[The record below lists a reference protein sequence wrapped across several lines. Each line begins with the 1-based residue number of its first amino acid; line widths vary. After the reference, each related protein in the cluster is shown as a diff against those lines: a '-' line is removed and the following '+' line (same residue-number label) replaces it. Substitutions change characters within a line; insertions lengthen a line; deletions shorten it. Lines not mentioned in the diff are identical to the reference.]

1 MAGELTARVALEL
14 RRWDAHSATAGA
26 IATDGPVGISVI
38 DPGGDGTETE
48 TVTETEHLVRDD
60 TCHWRAGN
68 GSGGATPDLF
78 GVHGVGWYSAG
89 RYAYGRAAHPGR
101 HTVTYKGHRFEVTP
115 EPNRWW
121 AIAQAVNDEDSDI
134 PLATWGSP

>member
-14 RRWDAHSATAGA
+14 RRWDARYATVLA
-26 IATDGPVGISVI
+26 IATDGAVGISVI
-38 DPGGDGTETE
+38 DPGGDGN
-48 TVTETEHLVRDD
+48 VTETEHLVRDD

-78 GVHGVGWYSAG
+78 GVHGLGCYSAG
-89 RYAYGRAAHPGR
+89 RYVYGRAAHPGR
-101 HTVTYKGHRFEVTP
+101 QTMTYKGHRFEVTP

-121 AIAQAVNDEDSDI
+121 AIAQALDDENGDI
-134 PLATWGSP
+134 PLAAWGSP